1 MVSFVLMF
9 FFCIKNNSGKVLE
22 PLISRKKEG
31 WRASVLCFEGLCA
44 LKNEAFLSCL

>member
-1 MVSFVLMF
+1 MVSFVLI
-9 FFCIKNNSGKVLE
+9 FFCIKNNFGKVLE

-31 WRASVLCFEGLCA
+31 WRASVLCFEGLGA